1 MKIKSSIFSFLILSL
16 TAVQGNNCNEGTW
29 ISKMNGSNV
38 IRDKEH
44 KLRIV
49 GATRSYRRQGMDF
62 STRTGSTAW

>member
-49 GATRSYRRQGMDF
+49 GATRS
-62 STRTGSTAW
+62 